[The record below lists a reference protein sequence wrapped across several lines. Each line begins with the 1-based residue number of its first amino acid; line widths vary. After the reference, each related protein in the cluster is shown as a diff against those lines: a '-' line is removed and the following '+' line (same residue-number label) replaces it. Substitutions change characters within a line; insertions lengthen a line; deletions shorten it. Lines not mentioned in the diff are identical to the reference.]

1 MPLDAGF
8 FLQGLLI
15 GFSISVPIGPV
26 GVLVIR
32 RTLTEGFASG
42 ISSGFGCATGMALYG
57 SVIGFGLTAVS
68 ELLVRQQRPLGLVG
82 GLFLVYLGSTIVRA
96 APPDPAAAPQRRGL
110 RGAYGSTLALTLIS
124 PAVILY
130 FIAIFAGSGLV
141 ERRRDYLAAFVL
153 VLGVFL
159 GALGWWLLLSGL
171 VTLLRAR
178 LNTNALR
185 WANRGSGLAIAAFG
199 VKVALGV

>member
-1 MPLDAGF
+1 MDAGF

-15 GFSISVPIGPV
+15 GFSISVPVGPV
-26 GVLVIR
+26 GVMVIR
-32 RTLTEGFASG
+32 RTLAEGFASG
-42 ISSGFGCATGMALYG
+42 LSAGLGCATGMALYG

-68 ELLVRQQRPLGLVG
+68 DLLVRQQRPLGIVG
-82 GLFLVYLGSTIVRA
+82 GLFLIYLGYTIIRA
-96 APPDPAAAPQRRGL
+96 APPDPAAASQRRSL
-110 RGAYGSTLALTLIS
+110 RGAYGSTFALTIVS

-141 ERRRDYLAAFVL
+141 ERRRDYPTAFIL

-178 LNTNALR
+178 LNTSALR
-185 WANRGSGLAIAAFG
+185 WANWGSGLAIAAFG

>member
-1 MPLDAGF
+1 MEVGL

-15 GFSISVPIGPV
+15 GFSISVPVGPV
-26 GVLVIR
+26 GVMVIR
-32 RTLTEGFASG
+32 RTLAEGFASG
-42 ISSGFGCATGMALYG
+42 LSAGLGCATGMALYG

-68 ELLVRQQRPLGLVG
+68 EVLVRQQRPLGLVG
-82 GLFLVYLGSTIVRA
+82 GLFLIYLGYTIVRA
-96 APPDPAAAPQRRGL
+96 APPDPAATLQRRSL
-110 RGAYGSTLALTLIS
+110 LGAYGVTFALTIVS

-141 ERRRDYLAAFVL
+141 ERQRNYLAAFIL

-178 LNTNALR
+178 LHTSALR
-185 WANRGSGLAIAAFG
+185 WANWGSGLAIAAFG